1 MPRRRPASVRSATQA
16 VDLDTPFDRLTAV
29 ASAMFDAPHA
39 MISVIDGD
47 RTLFRGNLGLGVGE
61 MPRDMT
67 LSNYMVAQGPDT
79 VIVIEDGRTDPRT
92 MAHPMVTGAPFLRFF
107 IGATITDH
115 RGRAIGAIGVMD
127 TQPRTGI
134 TQAQIA
140 NIRLLGRMAADLVR
154 QADAVRYQSERLE
167 LLRLAEEMAGVGQWQ
182 VDPKT
187 LKVTWSDEV
196 YRIHGVDPASF
207 EPTGAAVLEFYDP
220 AERERYRQIVRMG
233 LTQGV
238 GYAEKLM
245 LTRADG
251 QRRVVE
257 TQAEAERGPDGS
269 IVSLIGVVRD
279 VTEDVEA
286 AERLAESEAR
296 YRLLADR
303 ATDIIMIH
311 GVDGLLKYA
320 SPSLEPVTG
329 YRAEDVLGKPSLDMI
344 EPEDRAPIVEAYA
357 EARRDPSIARVP
369 PLRYRSLSLDGQV
382 RWFESRATPI
392 RDETGRVIEFHDVS
406 RDITQTKALE
416 DELVEARDRAEDG
429 ARAKS
434 EFLSN
439 MSHELRTPLTSVIGF
454 AGLLKDSPTL
464 SETDKRHVE
473 RIALASDSL
482 LGVINDIL
490 DYSKL
495 EAGAVSID
503 PQAFDPRAMAQGAVS
518 IVEGACQAKGLAVR
532 VRIDPALPAFL
543 LGDEARLRQVV
554 LNFLSNAVKF
564 TSDGGVTVGLDWNS
578 GRMRVAVTDTGIGVA
593 PDKLA
598 TLFQRF
604 TQADNSTSRLYGG
617 TGLGLSIS
625 RRLIEMMG
633 GQVGADSRPGEGSTF
648 WFEAPFEVAA
658 ATHVRAPEG
667 AASAAPEGLR
677 VLMADDTSAN
687 RELVGAILGG
697 MGMTVETVEDGV
709 QAVEAARSGGY
720 DLILM
725 DVHMPNMDG
734 LDATRAIR
742 GLGGA
747 VAGVPIIALTANVQ
761 PEQVTRC
768 REAGMNA
775 HVGKPIAVAELVAAM
790 VGCLG
795 AAEPLDAAARGA
807 A

>member
-1 MPRRRPASVRSATQA
+1 MPRRRPASARHALQA
-16 VDLDTPFDRLTAV
+16 LDLDSPFDRLTAV

-39 MISVIDGD
+39 MISVIDGA
-47 RTLFRGNLGLGVGE
+47 RTLFRANLGLGVDE
-61 MPRDMT
+61 MPRDLT
-67 LSNYMVAQGPDT
+67 LSSYMVAQGPDT
-79 VIVIEDGRTDPRT
+79 VIVVEDGRTDPRT
-92 MAHPMVTGAPFLRFF
+92 ANHVMVTGAPFLRFF
-107 IGATITDH
+107 IGATISDR

-134 TQAQIA
+134 TEAEIA
-140 NIRLLGRMAADLVR
+140 NVRLLARMAGDLVE

-182 VDPKT
+182 LDP
-187 LKVTWSDEV
+187 VTGMVAWSDEV
-196 YRIHGVDPASF
+196 YRIHGVDLGSF
-207 EPTGAAVLEFYDP
+207 DPSYDDAVSFYHPEDRPVLMAAIAHSL
-220 AERERYRQIVRMG
+220 AE
-233 LTQGV
+233 GV
-238 GYAEKLM
+238 GYRMRVRLI
-245 LTRADG
+245 RADG
-251 QRRVVE
+251 VERIVE
-257 TQAEAERGPDGS
+257 THADCERGPDGA
-269 IVSLIGVVRD
+269 VSSLFGVFRD
-279 VTEDVEA
+279 VTEETKA
-286 AERLAESEAR
+286 QERIAESERR

-311 GVDGLLKYA
+311 GVDGTLTYA

-329 YRAEDVLGKPSLDMI
+329 HRAEDVLGKPSLEMI
-344 EPEDRAPIVEAYA
+344 EPEDRVPIVAAYA
-357 EARRDPSIARVP
+357 EARRDRSIERIR
-369 PLRYRSLSLDGQV
+369 PLRYRSVSLDGRV

-392 RDETGRVIEFHDVS
+392 RDEDGRVVEFHDVS
-406 RDITQTKALE
+406 REITQTKALE

-464 SETDKRHVE
+464 SDLDRRHVE

-532 VRIDPALPAFL
+532 IRIDPSLPAFL

-564 TSDGGVTVGLDWNS
+564 TSDGGITVGLDWNG
-578 GRMRVAVTDTGIGVA
+578 GRMRVSVADTGIGVA

-598 TLFQRF
+598 GLFQRF

-625 RRLIEMMG
+625 RRLVEMMG
-633 GQVGADSRPGEGSTF
+633 GQIGADSRAGKGSTF
-648 WFEAPFEVAA
+648 WFEAPFEMAA
-658 ATHVRAPEG
+658 ATHVRVPDG
-667 AASAAPEGLR
+667 AGAVAPEGLR
-677 VLMADDTSAN
+677 VLMADDAPAN

-709 QAVEAARSGGY
+709 QAVEAARIGGF
-720 DLILM
+720 DLVLM

-761 PEQVTRC
+761 PEQVARC
-768 REAGMNA
+768 REAGMDA
-775 HVGKPIAVAELVAAM
+775 HVGKPIAVAELVRAM
-790 VGCLG
+790 VGCLEQ
-795 AAEPLDAAARGA
+795 AQPADAAARGVA
-807 A
+807 

>member
-1 MPRRRPASVRSATQA
+1 MPPRRPVSARQTLQA
-16 VDLDTPFDRLTAV
+16 LNLDSPFDRLTAV

-47 RTLFRGNLGLGVGE
+47 RTMFRANLGLGVEE
-61 MPRDMT
+61 MRRD
-67 LSNYMVAQGPDT
+67 LSLSHYMVAQGPDA
-79 VIVIEDGRTDPRT
+79 VIVVEDGLTDPRT
-92 MAHPMVTGAPFLRFF
+92 ANHVMVVGPPFLRFF
-107 IGATITDH
+107 IGATIADH

-127 TQPRTGI
+127 TQPRG
-134 TQAQIA
+134 QASEAEIA
-140 NIRLLGRMAADLVR
+140 NIRLLSRMAAELVE

-187 LKVTWSDEV
+187 MRVTWSDEV
-196 YRIHGVDPASF
+196 YRIHGVEPGAF
-207 EPTGAAVLEFYDP
+207 EPTGAAILDFYDP
-220 AERERYRQIVRMG
+220 VERDRYREIVRRG
-233 LTQGV
+233 LTEGV
-238 GYAEKLM
+238 GYSEKLI
-245 LTRADG
+245 LTRPDG

-257 TQAEAERGPDGS
+257 TQAEAERGPDGAG
-269 IVSLIGVVRD
+269 VSLIGVVRD
-279 VTEDVEA
+279 VTEETEVAD
-286 AERLAESEAR
+286 RLAESERR

-311 GVDGLLKYA
+311 GVDGRLKYA
-320 SPSLEPVTG
+320 SPSLETVTG
-329 YRAEDVLGKPSLDMI
+329 HRIAEVIGRPSLDLI
-344 EPEDRAPIVEAYA
+344 HPDDRTPILEAYA
-357 EARRDPSIARVP
+357 AARRDPAVIRVP
-369 PLRYRSLSLDGQV
+369 PQRYRSLSVDGHE
-382 RWFESRATPI
+382 RWFESRTTPI
-392 RDETGRVIEFHDVS
+392 RGDDGRVIEFHDVS
-406 RDITQTKALE
+406 REITQTKRLE

-464 SETDKRHVE
+464 SLTDQRHVE

-495 EAGAVSID
+495 EAGAVAID
-503 PQAFDPRAMAQGAVS
+503 PQAFDPQAMARGAVS

-532 VRIDPALPAFL
+532 VRIDPSLPTYL

-554 LNFLSNAVKF
+554 LNFLSNAMKF
-564 TSDGGVTVGLDWNS
+564 TSDGGITLSLEWHEA
-578 GRMRVAVTDTGIGVA
+578 RMRVSVADTGIGVA
-593 PDKLA
+593 PDKLT

-604 TQADNSTSRLYGG
+604 TQADPSTSRLYGG

-633 GQVGADSRPGEGSTF
+633 GQIGAESRPGEGSIF
-648 WFEAPFEVAA
+648 WFEAPFDVADA
-658 ATHVRAPEG
+658 VHVQAPPG
-667 AASAAPEGLR
+667 DTVAPTGLR
-677 VLMADDTSAN
+677 ILMADDAPAN

-709 QAVEAARSGGY
+709 QAVEAARTGGY

-742 GLGGA
+742 GLGGE
-747 VAGVPIIALTANVQ
+747 VAGVPIVALTANVQ
-761 PEQVTRC
+761 PEQVARC
-768 REAGMNA
+768 REAGMDA
-775 HVGKPIAVAELVAAM
+775 HVGKPIAVAELIQTM
-790 VGCLG
+790 VGCLTPV
-795 AAEPLDAAARGA
+795 EDTVRGA